1 MHDGWHMDRLL
12 IQRTVLVA
20 LAVATLHTPAI
31 AQLSG
36 VQFGKNK
43 VQYQSFEW
51 KYITSPHFDVYFHD
65 SLEYIATFCAYKAEE
80 ALSSLVEHFGYRPNK
95 RLRIIVY
102 GSHNQFQQTNVIG
115 QLLPEGVGGVTELF
129 KNRMVLPFEG
139 DWEKFR
145 HVIHHELVHAY
156 LNEMFYAGSIQVA
169 LLSQTSIPL
178 WMNEGLA
185 EFESLG
191 GLDVQT
197 DMFMRDLALSQQLR
211 PLDQLDGYLAYR
223 AGQAFY
229 AYIERQYGRS
239 KVSELIHK
247 LRNSQTPSA
256 AFESTFGKTL
266 DAFSDEW
273 ENAMKKMY
281 WPDLDRFVR
290 LDDFAQRLTNH
301 AKDDNY
307 YYSSPAISPDGNRV
321 AFISDRDGDFGIY
334 VMELT
339 TRRMTKLIS
348 SGRAL
353 DFEELNILTP
363 GISWNPAGNKLAI
376 TAKSGGEDALYIV
389 DVPSGDYQKY
399 TASLPTMT
407 SAAWSPDGR
416 FIAVEG
422 VRAEQPDLY
431 LFDVERK
438 QFLQL
443 TNDLFTES
451 SPTWS
456 PDGHY
461 LYFISER
468 GDNIG
473 PGYSARA
480 GYAIWTQQ
488 FGNNDVYR
496 IEIAS
501 GTIERITSDSN
512 SRKSS
517 IAVSRDGN
525 RLLLV
530 ADGNGIGNLYL
541 YDIVQRRLV
550 PLTNSMSGLLQLS
563 LARDDSKLIFA
574 AQNQVGYDLFSIRNP
589 FELRPLDSLPLTKF
603 KQLQNEQQT
612 KVRQLAAQ
620 VDSLAATPPLTYQGY
635 GKFDV
640 EFSSSATRGLPPT
653 TDTIGQR
660 GLFPASTQNPGYNLV
675 PRPYKVTI
683 SNDLLMG
690 TAGYNTLWGTG
701 QSMIQM
707 LFSDILGDHQLYGQ
721 VAFWQDLRNT
731 LFYFQYAYLP
741 GIVDYLFTANQFSVI
756 WLLPDNS
763 SGYFAYNLL
772 RTYGAGADAV
782 YAWTTFQ
789 RLELGLRW
797 IGIERENLQIPTDL
811 GYTANYLVPS
821 LRYVYD
827 NTDFGFLAPYRGLRA
842 NLSADFSPLTKPFTL
857 LTADVRWYLPVYRY
871 LYGAMIRIAG
881 GISTGGAPRRFHL
894 GGAGDNWFNRAIADD
909 ATLFFEPED
918 LAFLQ
923 IAMPLRGFALG
934 QEAGTRYLLLNAEWR
949 FPIFYALAGGP
960 VPISVGGLLG
970 CLFLDVGTAWNGS
983 ETIALRPPDLIDYGG
998 DTYTIY
1004 RPGTIMMSTGIGLR
1018 TVLVG
1023 YPFKIDIAWRYD
1035 GQSWSAPWWLFSI
1048 GLDL

>member
-1 MHDGWHMDRLL
+1 MMEWHLFRRNAWKWLVFCLL
-12 IQRTVLVA
+12 PLT
-20 LAVATLHTPAI
+20 TY
-31 AQLSG
+31 AQFST

-51 KYITSPHFDVYFHD
+51 KYITSPHFDVFFHD

-80 ALSSLVEHFGYRPNK
+80 ALNSLVDHFGFRPNK

-156 LNEMFYAGSIQVA
+156 LNEMFYAGSIQIA
-169 LLSQTSIPL
+169 LVSQAQIPL

-211 PLDQLDGYLAYR
+211 GLNELGGYLAYR
-223 AGQAFY
+223 GGQTFY

-247 LRNSQTPSA
+247 LRNSQTLSQ
-256 AFESTFGKTL
+256 AFEATFGKSL
-266 DAFSDEW
+266 EDFSEEW
-273 ENAMKKMY
+273 VNAMKKMY
-281 WPDLDRFVR
+281 WPDLDRFMR

-301 AKDDNY
+301 TKDDNF

-334 VMELT
+334 IMDLA

-348 SGRAL
+348 SGRSL

-363 GISWNPAGNKLAI
+363 GISWSPRGDKLAI
-376 TAKSGGEDALYIV
+376 SAKSGGEDALYIV
-389 DVPSGDYQKY
+389 DVRTGDYEKF

-416 FIAVEG
+416 YIAVEG

-438 QFLQL
+438 AFVQL

-456 PDGHY
+456 PDGLY
-461 LYFISER
+461 VYFISER
-468 GDNIG
+468 GDNLG
-473 PGYSARA
+473 SGYTARA
-480 GYAIWTQQ
+480 GYTMWTHPIA
-488 FGNNDVYR
+488 NRDVYR
-496 IEIAS
+496 IDITT
-501 GTIERITSDSN
+501 GTIERITRDPS

-517 IAVSRDGN
+517 IAVSSDGK
-525 RLLLV
+525 RLLFV
-530 ADGNGIGNLYL
+530 ADSNGIGNLYL
-541 YDIVQRRLV
+541 HELATGRTY
-550 PLTNSMSGLLQLS
+550 PLTNSMSGLMQLS
-563 LARDDSKLIFA
+563 LSRDDSKLVFA
-574 AQNQVGYDLFSIRNP
+574 AQNQVGYDLFLIRNP
-589 FELRPLDSLPLTKF
+589 FALRPIDSLPLTRF
-603 KQLQNEQQT
+603 KQLQYEQQSKIRALT
-612 KVRQLAAQ
+612 SIA
-620 VDSLAATPPLTYQGY
+620 DSLRNVVPPSFQGY
-635 GKFDV
+635 GQFDV
-640 EFSSSATRGLPPT
+640 EFPRMLATTSTAPV
-653 TDTIGQR
+653 DTIGQR
-660 GLFPASTQNPGYNLV
+660 GAFTPSTEPGYDLT
-675 PRPYKVTI
+675 PRPYKITI
-683 SNDLLMG
+683 TNDLLLG

-701 QSMIQM
+701 QSLIQM
-707 LFSDILGDHQLYGQ
+707 LFSDIMGDHQIFGQ

-756 WLLPDNS
+756 WALPYGGL
-763 SGYFAYNLL
+763 GYAYNLL
-772 RTYGAGADAV
+772 RTYGAGAEAV

-789 RLELGLRW
+789 RIELGMRW
-797 IGIERENLQIPTDL
+797 VGIDRENLQIPTDP
-811 GYTANYLVPS
+811 GYTANYLIPS
-821 LRYVYD
+821 VRYVYD
-827 NTDFGFLAPYRGLRA
+827 NTDFGFLAPYRGIRA
-842 NLSADFSPLTKPFTL
+842 NVSADFSPLTKPFTV
-857 LTADVRWYLPVYRY
+857 LTADVRWYIPVYRY
-871 LYGAMIRIAG
+871 LYGAMIRFAG
-881 GISTGGAPRRFHL
+881 GISTGGSPRRFHL
-894 GGAGDNWFNRAIADD
+894 GGAGDNWFNRTIAYD
-909 ATLFFEPED
+909 ATIFEQPED

-934 QEAGTRYLLLNAEWR
+934 QQTGTRYVLLNAEWR

-960 VPISVGGLLG
+960 IPLSIGGLLG
-970 CLFLDVGTAWNGS
+970 SLFLDIGAAWNET
-983 ETIALRPPDLIDYGG
+983 ETIALRPPQYIVDAYG
-998 DTYTIY
+998 DTHSIYT
-1004 RPGTIMMSTGIGLR
+1004 PGTIMMGTGIGLR
-1018 TVLVG
+1018 TVLAG
-1023 YPFKIDIAWRYD
+1023 FPLKIDIAWRYD
-1035 GQSWSAPWWLFSI
+1035 GQYWSPPWWLFSI

>member
-1 MHDGWHMDRLL
+1 MERLL
-12 IQRTVLVA
+12 VRVVFGAGIILGLLGA
-20 LAVATLHTPAI
+20 GAH
-31 AQLSG
+31 AQVSS

-80 ALSSLVEHFGYRPNK
+80 ALSSLVDHFGFRPNK

-156 LNEMFYAGSIQVA
+156 LNEMFYAGSIQIA

-211 PLDQLDGYLAYR
+211 RLDQLDGYLAYR

-239 KVSELIHK
+239 KVAELIHK
-247 LRNSQTPSA
+247 LRNSQTPSM
-256 AFESTFGKTL
+256 AFEATFGKSL
-266 DAFSDEW
+266 EDFSDEW

-290 LDDFAQRLTNH
+290 LEDFAQRLTNH

-307 YYSSPAISPDGNRV
+307 YYSSPAISPDGQRV
-321 AFISDRDGDFGIY
+321 ALISDRDGDFGIY
-334 VMELT
+334 VMDLT
-339 TRRMTKLIS
+339 TRQLTKLIS

-363 GISWNPAGNKLAI
+363 GISWDPRGEKLAI

-389 DVPSGDYQKY
+389 DVRTGDYEKFV
-399 TASLPTMT
+399 ASLPTTT

-416 FIAVEG
+416 YIVVEG
-422 VRAEQPDLY
+422 VKAEQPDLF

-438 QFLQL
+438 TFLQL
-443 TNDLFTES
+443 TNDLFTET

-456 PDGHY
+456 PDGLY
-461 LYFISER
+461 VYFISER
-468 GDNIG
+468 GEQLQS
-473 PGYSARA
+473 GYTARA
-480 GYAIWTQQ
+480 GYAMWTHPL
-488 FGNNDVYR
+488 GRSDVYR
-496 IEIAS
+496 IDITT
-501 GTIERITSDSN
+501 GTIERITNDPGN
-512 SRKSS
+512 RKSS
-517 IAVSRDGN
+517 LAMSRDGN
-525 RLLLV
+525 RLLFV
-530 ADGNGIGNLYL
+530 SDGNGIGNLYVH
-541 YDIVQRRLV
+541 DIRAGTTH

-574 AQNQVGYDLFSIRNP
+574 AQNQVGYDLFLIRNP
-589 FELRPLDSLPLTKF
+589 FALRQLDSLPLTKL
-603 KQLQNEQQT
+603 KQQQQEQQL
-612 KVRQLAAQ
+612 KLQQLATT
-620 VDSLAATPPLTYQGY
+620 VDSLRSAPEPVFYGY
-635 GKFDV
+635 GRFDV
-640 EFSSSATRGLPPT
+640 EFPKPSAGT
-653 TDTIGQR
+653 TAQSLDSVGQR
-660 GLFPASTQNPGYNLV
+660 GLFPSTARDQGYDLA
-675 PRPYKVTI
+675 PRPYKI
-683 SNDLLMG
+683 SITNDLLMG

-707 LFSDILGDHQLYGQ
+707 LFSDILGDHQIFGQ

-756 WLLPDNS
+756 WALPVNG
-763 SGYFAYNLL
+763 SGYYAYNLL

-789 RLELGLRW
+789 RVELGLRW

-842 NLSADFSPLTKPFTL
+842 NISADFSPLTKPFTL
-857 LTADVRWYLPVYRY
+857 LTADVRWYIPVYRY
-871 LYGAMIRIAG
+871 LYGAMIRVAG
-881 GISTGGAPRRFHL
+881 GISTGGSPRRFHL

-909 ATLFFEPED
+909 ATLFYEPED

-934 QEAGTRYLLLNAEWR
+934 QEAGTRYVLLNAEWR

-970 CLFLDVGTAWNGS
+970 SLFLDIGTAWNGT
-983 ETIALRPPDLIDYGG
+983 ETIALRPPERIEYLDA
-998 DTYTIY
+998 TYTIY
-1004 RPGTIMMSTGIGLR
+1004 PRGTIMMGTGIGLR
-1018 TVLVG
+1018 TVLAG
-1023 YPFKIDIAWRYD
+1023 YPLKIDIAWRYD
-1035 GQSWSAPWWLFSI
+1035 GQTWSPPWWLFSI